1 MNTLSAQN
9 TLITATGNN
18 RETLLETFNKEVEA
32 LKLLSEPIFSAVQE
46 YEANDQEQQL
56 ITARIAEID
65 KALLT
70 ITEKVQGVKL
80 TRERRELQDELAFMQ
95 IIHKN
100 RRPEF
105 IKELTALAIPYYKQE
120 PTAFEALKA
129 LYAEVYDTATPQTV
143 GEDYKTMVALRLEKV
158 GTGNLVQH
166 ALKAYNVLELGNKAV
181 QDEDGNRV
189 IIGNNAKIDLI
200 ALETLNKAVEAL
212 TKDLTYRGGL
222 YR

>member
-1 MNTLSAQN
+1 MTA
-9 TLITATGNN
+9 LITETTNN
-18 RETLLETFNKEVEA
+18 RATLLEVFSQEVEA
-32 LKLLSEPIFSAVQE
+32 LKLLSEPIFTAVEQ
-46 YEANDQEQQL
+46 YEANDQEQQS

-70 ITEKVQGVKL
+70 ITEKEQGVKL

-120 PTAFEALKA
+120 PKAYESLKA
-129 LYAEVYDTATPQTV
+129 LYIEVYDTATPQTV
-143 GEDYKTMVALRLEKV
+143 SADFKTMLALRLEKV
-158 GTGNLVQH
+158 GTGNQVQVV
-166 ALKAYNVLELGNKAV
+166 LKEYGVLELGNKTV
-181 QDEDGNRV
+181 QDTDGTRV
-189 IIGNNAKIDLI
+189 IIGNNSSLDLI
-200 ALETLNKAVEAL
+200 ALETLNKAVEAI
-212 TKDLTYRGGL
+212 TKELSYRGGV